1 MLEKRIFGIMTLVVG
16 ILAVIG
22 LSMIACSNANSN
34 NPSAFVGKWEL
45 KSGGFPFDK
54 AELFKDGTGIVDNG
68 GFSWKVVDKRLVIT
82 HPWFA
87 LACDYKIS
95 GSTITLTTDDGDI
108 GTFVKR
114 NRVNE
119 TAVTATPTV
128 NAKITLTTDVNFRT
142 EPSTGDNII
151 RQLLQGDTVTL
162 TGKTSGSWT
171 QIKHGS
177 DTGWIRTE
185 YLNK

>member
-1 MLEKRIFGIMTLVVG
+1 MECIFHKIKVKEFNMLEKRISGIMTLVVG

-22 LSMIACSNANSN
+22 FSMIACSNVNSD

-45 KSGGFPFDK
+45 KRGDFPFDK
-54 AELFKDGTGIVDNG
+54 AELFKDGTGIVDEG

-114 NRVNE
+114 NGVNGAEIDE
-119 TAVTATPTV
+119 TIDEEFVWAYLESTH
-128 NAKITLTTDVNFRT
+128 TL
-142 EPSTGDNII
+142 
-151 RQLLQGDTVTL
+151 
-162 TGKTSGSWT
+162 KTFKERLDE
-171 QIKHGS
+171 IKNDGIYH
-177 DTGWIRTE
+177 
-185 YLNK
+185 